1 MAVAIYV
8 QATEGGPLDLELPD
22 SQPLSEPVTLLLK
35 SNHADNVKNKDR
47 SLGYG
52 VGASTLTNFGLN
64 ILNGFLFKSSFMCL
78 LVQVRSRGSNPGNIL
93 LWVSHNQHLF
103 LCIHA
108 QQWGCWIVGCW
119 LA

>member
-52 VGASTLTNFGLN
+52 VGASTLTNFGFN

-78 LVQVRSRGSNPGNIL
+78 LVQVRS
-93 LWVSHNQHLF
+93 
-103 LCIHA
+103 
-108 QQWGCWIVGCW
+108 
-119 LA
+119 